1 MALSNYGLPY
11 LRSPACRVLFAG
23 WESTTLALQC
33 AGWRL
38 AAEQDIY
45 RERLRL
51 MMNFP
56 PAKLTVV
63 CEDVNHRFSRFGLDR
78 DDLPVFVARYAT
90 SDLKVI
96 EHNFDPASFAA
107 IDATPHIQVEAPKS
121 IDDFKL
127 FASAQTRTEE
137 IIVEPQTVEA
147 LLAEIKKLQA
157 PELAAIRERN
167 RQREMRERMPTET
180 FHAQIISIAA

>member
-1 MALSNYGLPY
+1 MALSNYGPPY

-23 WESTTLALQC
+23 WESTTLALQH

-38 AAEQDIY
+38 AAEQDV
-45 RERLRL
+45 EWGRLRL
-51 MMNFP
+51 MMRFE

-63 CEDVNHRFSRFGLDR
+63 CEDVNHRFSMRGWGDR

-90 SDLKVI
+90 SDLKVV
-96 EHNFDPASFAA
+96 EPMDPSAFFA
-107 IDATPHIQVEAPKS
+107 IDATPHIVYEPPKS

-127 FASAQTRTEE
+127 FATAQTRTEE
-137 IIVEPQTVEA
+137 IIVEPQSV
-147 LLAEIKKLQA
+147 AECLDLIKKLQA

-167 RQREMRERMPTET
+167 RKREMRERMPAET